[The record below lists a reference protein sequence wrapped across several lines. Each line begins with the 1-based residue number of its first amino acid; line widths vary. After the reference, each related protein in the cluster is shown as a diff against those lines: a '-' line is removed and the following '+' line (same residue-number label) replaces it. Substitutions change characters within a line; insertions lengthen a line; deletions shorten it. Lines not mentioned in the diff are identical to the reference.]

1 MKLKCEPVWKRK
13 LSEREPK
20 PLACRRK
27 KREGILSGREE
38 SGWEA
43 EEPVRVPLEDS
54 LDLHSFSPPEIPEVV
69 EEYLGACQRA
79 GLLEVRLI
87 HGRGRGVQ
95 RRIVQSLLQRLSSV
109 DAFRDA
115 PAERGGWGATIVYLE
130 PASHSRYHGDES
142 DEGR

>member
-69 EEYLGACQRA
+69 EEYLGACR
-79 GLLEVRLI
+79 GLVFLK
-87 HGRGRGVQ
+87 
-95 RRIVQSLLQRLSSV
+95 
-109 DAFRDA
+109 
-115 PAERGGWGATIVYLE
+115 
-130 PASHSRYHGDES
+130 
-142 DEGR
+142 